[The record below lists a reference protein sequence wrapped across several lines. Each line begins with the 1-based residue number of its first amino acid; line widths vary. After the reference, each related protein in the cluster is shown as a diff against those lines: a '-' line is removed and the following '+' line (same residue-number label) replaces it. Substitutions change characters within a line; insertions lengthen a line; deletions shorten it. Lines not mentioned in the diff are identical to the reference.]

1 MDVEGLGGV
10 VIDRLVLDRLAIS
23 ALHHVLSLYLIVKRL
38 LTFLV
43 FIAVNCLDHDVGR
56 RVRWV

>member
-1 MDVEGLGGV
+1 M
-10 VIDRLVLDRLAIS
+10 IDRLILNRLAIS

-38 LTFLV
+38 FTFLV
-43 FIAVNCLDHDVGR
+43 FIAINRLDHYVGR